1 MNLEYLRHG
10 KALCGK
16 VFRRFVETFNFHND
30 FVSNLK
36 GDADLPVVG
45 GKLHLDRTDERHPVI
60 RCQGCGTGGGGGSM
74 PKGKRDPGRFE
85 ISVSEDEESGEIAA
99 TFANPYFDVGGKT
112 YEASSVS
119 SVSIAGACI
128 IALKVNATGS
138 SGTEPGATIE
148 TYANLGALQSAQ
160 AELDYYISPLYELDA
175 DGKVV
180 CDFRT
185 GPVIA
190 MGEF

>member
-10 KALCGK
+10 KSLCGK

-30 FVSNLK
+30 FILNLK

-45 GKLHLDRTDERHPVI
+45 GKVHIDRTDERPPVI
-60 RCQGCGTGGGGGSM
+60 RCQGCGNGGGGGGEI
-74 PKGKRDPGRFE
+74 PQTAPGRFE

-99 TFANPYFDVGGKT
+99 TFVNPYYDVGGKT

-119 SVSIAGACI
+119 SVTITGACI
-128 IALKVNATGS
+128 LALKVTATGS
-138 SGTEPGATIE
+138 EPSAE
-148 TYANLGALQSAQ
+148 VVAYADLGALQSAQ
-160 AELDYYISPLYELDA
+160 AGLDYYISPLYELDA

>member
-10 KALCGK
+10 KSLCGK

-30 FVSNLK
+30 FILNLK

-45 GKLHLDRTDERHPVI
+45 GKVHLDRTDERHPVI
-60 RCQGCGTGGGGGSM
+60 RCQGCGNGGGGGEI
-74 PKGKRDPGRFE
+74 PQTAPGRFE

-99 TFANPYFDVGGKT
+99 TFVNPYYDVGGKT

-119 SVSIAGACI
+119 SVTITGACI
-128 IALKVNATGS
+128 LALNVNATGS

-148 TYANLGALQSAQ
+148 TYADLSALQSAQ
-160 AELDYYISPLYELDA
+160 ADRDYYISPLYELDA

-185 GPVIA
+185 GPVIS

>member
-30 FVSNLK
+30 FISNIK

-45 GKLHLDRTDERHPVI
+45 GKLHIDRTDERHPVL
-60 RCQGCGTGGGGGSM
+60 RCLAPGNGCGGGAA
-74 PKGKRDPGRFE
+74 PVIPGRFAISLSE
-85 ISVSEDEESGEIAA
+85 DDESVSAS
-99 TFANPYFDVGGKT
+99 FANPYFDVGGKT
-112 YEASSVS
+112 YEMQSGTSVT
-119 SVSIAGACI
+119 VSGACI
-128 IALKVNATGS
+128 LALKVTATG
-138 SGTEPGATIE
+138 
-148 TYANLGALQSAQ
+148 TYPSAEIVSFENLSALQNAQ
-160 AELDYYISPLYELDA
+160 ASRAYCISPLYKLDA
-175 DGKVV
+175 DFKVV